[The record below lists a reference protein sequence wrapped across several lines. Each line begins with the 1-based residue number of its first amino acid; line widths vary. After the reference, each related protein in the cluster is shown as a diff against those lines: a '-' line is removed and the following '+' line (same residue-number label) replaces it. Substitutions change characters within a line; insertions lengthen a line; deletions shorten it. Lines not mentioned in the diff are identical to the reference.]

1 MKRQPVYTRANNGDE
16 DEWNTRMRR
25 VDGDTVSV
33 WKDTNDASEAL
44 RGNES
49 MTILIQEEDIR
60 VACTGGLATTGR
72 ERVEREEREVDET
85 PLRMLRESR

>member
-1 MKRQPVYTRANNGDE
+1 
-16 DEWNTRMRR
+16 
-25 VDGDTVSV
+25 
-33 WKDTNDASEAL
+33 
-44 RGNES
+44 